1 MNCDI
6 CKTLCLRPEEHGL
19 CGLWLPGW
27 FARTTNRR
35 PTTTRCLSG
44 SARAWNNRSVNHQP
58 CGGYAMGDF
67 ACFIAHRLKG
77 TSLSPDALIRNLR
90 RQVKDVPRL

>member
-27 FARTTNRR
+27 FVAHNEQAPNDDPLFVWKCARV
-35 PTTTRCLSG
+35 G
-44 SARAWNNRSVNHQP
+44 
-58 CGGYAMGDF
+58 
-67 ACFIAHRLKG
+67 
-77 TSLSPDALIRNLR
+77 
-90 RQVKDVPRL
+90 